1 MTGPS
6 PRLSLVVPA
15 YNEEQRIEA
24 SLKRLGEFL
33 SSLNYETEL
42 VLVDDGSGPAGRD
55 AYTRA
60 LDALPANVAQ
70 TSLRHDTNRGKGAAV
85 RTGCLA
91 ASNGITS
98 SGGAGGRRR
107 RGDRRAHAT

>member
-24 SLKRLGEFL
+24 SLRRIGEFL
-33 SSLNYETEL
+33 VSQSYETEL
-42 VLVDDGSGPAGRD
+42 VLVDDGSGSAGRW
-55 AYTRA
+55 AYVRA
-60 LDALPANVAQ
+60 LEALPAKIGR
-70 TSLRHDTNRGKGAAV
+70 TSLRHETNRGKGAAV

-91 ASNGITS
+91 AK
-98 SGGAGGRRR
+98 GRYVAFI
-107 RGDRRAHAT
+107 DA